1 MSDAS
6 SKAKIKETLR
16 TMHEQWNGLKSEWR
30 DSACEAMQRE
40 AVESADD
47 AVRMAILALE
57 QIGEAIARARQEC
70 GANES

>member
-6 SKAKIKETLR
+6 SKAKLKESLR

-30 DSACEAMQRE
+30 DSACEALQRD
-40 AVESADD
+40 AVDSADD

-57 QIGEAIARARQEC
+57 QIADAIARARHDC
-70 GANES
+70 GANEC

>member
-1 MSDAS
+1 
-6 SKAKIKETLR
+6 
-16 TMHEQWNGLKSEWR
+16 MHEQWNGLKSEWR